1 VDGHREDEREVTEDP
16 WDREAQRDAWLE
28 QAGMALC
35 VAEEMMLG
43 GLREE
48 AITNSF
54 LAMLYAARAA
64 LSGGHEEIA
73 GWDDVV
79 ERFREAARSMGLSPV
94 NRRALVIVR
103 DLYYR
108 VAVSGEMEADPL
120 TTSACLND
128 ARSFLLEISRVLEAG
143 GGGAHRDGRG

>member
-1 VDGHREDEREVTEDP
+1 MTEDP
-16 WDREAQRDAWLE
+16 WDQEAQRDAWLE
-28 QAGMALC
+28 QAGMALGA
-35 VAEEMMLG
+35 AEEMMLG
-43 GLREE
+43 GLHEE

-64 LSGGHEEIA
+64 LSGRHEEIA

-79 ERFREAARSMGLSPV
+79 ERFREAALSMGLSPG

-128 ARSFLLEISRVLEAG
+128 ARAFLLEISRVLETG
-143 GGGAHRDGRG
+143 GGGSHRGGRE